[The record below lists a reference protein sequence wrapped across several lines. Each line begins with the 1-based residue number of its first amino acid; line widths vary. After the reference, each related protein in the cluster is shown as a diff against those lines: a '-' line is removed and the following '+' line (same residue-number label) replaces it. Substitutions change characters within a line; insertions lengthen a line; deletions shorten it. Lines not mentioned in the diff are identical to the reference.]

1 MLYVLDLAPP
11 ERISRTVIEFFAVER
26 AITLFQSFL
35 VMLLEHRTDVPSSLV
50 VYLLQVVLA
59 LGAYMLYLLNKVE
72 SPRLLISQ
80 RKGLEAKA
88 ALLTLYGGEKDVGR
102 GHDEMLNHTHT
113 VVVSCEEVGTRTSRG
128 ERIAALSIAVVVTI
142 MEVGALP
149 TAVPDP
155 EDNVSAVL
163 AMTSGL
169 LGSLVAWYL
178 AQPKGRNR
186 THPVFGDRP
195 KRKAIP
201 PNLTAIR
208 GADTQHFLFFR
219 EKWDEMNEVV
229 GVGCDFGR
237 SY

>member
-102 GHDEMLNHTHT
+102 GHDEMLNHSKMLLQLTQSWCRARRSVREHPEASELQRYRSRSSSLLWKLVHYQLRCLT
-113 VVVSCEEVGTRTSRG
+113 LRITSLRC
-128 ERIAALSIAVVVTI
+128 
-142 MEVGALP
+142 
-149 TAVPDP
+149 
-155 EDNVSAVL
+155 
-163 AMTSGL
+163 
-169 LGSLVAWYL
+169 W
-178 AQPKGRNR
+178 Q
-186 THPVFGDRP
+186 
-195 KRKAIP
+195 
-201 PNLTAIR
+201 
-208 GADTQHFLFFR
+208 
-219 EKWDEMNEVV
+219 
-229 GVGCDFGR
+229 
-237 SY
+237 